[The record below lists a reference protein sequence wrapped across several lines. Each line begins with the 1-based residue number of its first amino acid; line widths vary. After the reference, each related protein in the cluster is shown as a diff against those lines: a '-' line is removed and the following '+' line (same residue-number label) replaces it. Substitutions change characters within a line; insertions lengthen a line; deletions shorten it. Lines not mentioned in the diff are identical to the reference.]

1 MRILA
6 DENFPGDA
14 VSALREGGHDVLW
27 VCMSMPGAS
36 DSEILK
42 VAQNDRRIVLTLD
55 KDFGEL
61 AFRLQNISL
70 SGVILFRMKMLNPQM
85 AVRKMVQVLESRTDW
100 EGYFSVVEEDRVRM
114 RPLPTKS

>member
-14 VSALREGGHDVLW
+14 VSALRERGHDVLW

-42 VAQNDRRIVLTLD
+42 IAQN
-55 KDFGEL
+55 
-61 AFRLQNISL
+61 ANS
-70 SGVILFRMKMLNPQM
+70 VIFHN
-85 AVRKMVQVLESRTDW
+85 
-100 EGYFSVVEEDRVRM
+100 
-114 RPLPTKS
+114 